1 MRPEQNLQAGLKR
14 KNPHVARILANPDRP
29 APWNRRVLL
38 NQPLDDAGR
47 EQHGI
52 DIVRQCRAVM
62 ATAIGGTDGIAHL
75 KSVKRHEILMLVVT
89 PCRFDID
96 Q

>member
-14 KNPHVARILANPDRP
+14 KNPHLARILANPDRP
-29 APWNRRVLL
+29 ASWNRRVLL

-62 ATAIGGTDGIAHL
+62 ATAIDGADGIAHL
-75 KSVKRHEILMLVVT
+75 KSVKRHEILMPVVT
-89 PCRFDID
+89 PCRFDFD

>member
-14 KNPHVARILANPDRP
+14 KNPHPARILGDLDRP

-62 ATAIGGTDGIAHL
+62 ATAIDGADGIAHL
-75 KSVKRHEILMLVVT
+75 KSVKRHEILMPVVT

>member
-1 MRPEQNLQAGLKR
+1 
-14 KNPHVARILANPDRP
+14 
-29 APWNRRVLL
+29 VLL

-52 DIVRQCRAVM
+52 DIVGQCRAVM
-62 ATAIGGTDGIAHL
+62 ATAIDGADGIAHL
-75 KSVKRHEILMLVVT
+75 KSVKRHEIWMPVVT